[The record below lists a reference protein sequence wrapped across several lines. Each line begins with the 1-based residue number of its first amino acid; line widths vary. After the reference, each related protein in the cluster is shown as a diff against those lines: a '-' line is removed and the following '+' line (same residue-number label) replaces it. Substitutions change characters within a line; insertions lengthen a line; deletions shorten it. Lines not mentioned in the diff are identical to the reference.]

1 MADLGEMPIPAW
13 ARDGVRLSGNTLA
26 LAGLELLPLPPEQ
39 SYILR
44 LTATGQS

>member
-1 MADLGEMPIPAW
+1 MADLGGMPVPIW

-44 LTATGQS
+44 LTATGPA